1 MATRKIACIEDA
13 QYVAAAEKQA
23 TSIRDEATTWTAI
36 QIALMVAQRNVNTA
50 ISDMQEE
57 LADRRMKL
65 AEEVLAH
72 AKATWIK
79 EKAFVDEMM
88 AEPKHTTTYGITQIM
103 LNEMDRVE
111 TIAEEGIDKR
121 LARFGIEVGACDD
134 ARTRR
139 GLATAR
145 ADLVSHTMRSE
156 ESRTEMLNARRY
168 SRQLAAVGMGR
179 GKLQNAMTMGQ
190 LGRVGDGVRGSLIR
204 TINSGMS
211 LWGYSANRW
220 RHGGN
225 YATGVNG
232 APRVVPRGYNLV
244 ETSSP
249 TTGVT
254 TLSVQSDRMTDILL
268 GDRQGAGGA
277 VTTETG
283 EGSI

>member
-1 MATRKIACIEDA
+1 MASRKIACIEDA
-13 QYVAAAEKQA
+13 QYVAAATAQA
-23 TSIRDEATTWTAI
+23 ASITNEAYVWAAI
-36 QIALMVAQRNVNTA
+36 QLALMVAQRAVNTA

-65 AEEVLAH
+65 AEEILEH
-72 AKATWIK
+72 AKKTWVK

-88 AEPKHTTTYGITQIM
+88 AEAKAVTGYGITQSM

-111 TIAEEGIDKR
+111 GIAIEGVDQR
-121 LARFGIEVGACDD
+121 LARFGLEVGACDD

-168 SRQLAAVGMGR
+168 SRQVAAVALGR
-179 GKLQNAMTMGQ
+179 GTLQNAMSMGG
-190 LGRVGDGVRGSLIR
+190 LGNAGDAVRGSLIR

-225 YATGVNG
+225 YHTGENG
-232 APRVVPRGYNLV
+232 APRVVPKGYSLM
-244 ETSSP
+244 ETTSP
-249 TTGVT
+249 TAGTV
-254 TLSVQSDRMTDILL
+254 TLSVQKDSMADIMSGSTPQ
-268 GDRQGAGGA
+268 GDSTLPGGF
-277 VTTETG
+277 
-283 EGSI
+283 

>member
-1 MATRKIACIEDA
+1 
-13 QYVAAAEKQA
+13 
-23 TSIRDEATTWTAI
+23 
-36 QIALMVAQRNVNTA
+36 
-50 ISDMQEE
+50 
-57 LADRRMKL
+57 
-65 AEEVLAH
+65 
-72 AKATWIK
+72 
-79 EKAFVDEMM
+79 MM

-111 TIAEEGIDKR
+111 DIAVEGIDNR
-121 LARFGIEVGACDD
+121 LARFGIEVGVCDD

-156 ESRTEMLNARRY
+156 ESRTEMLNTRRY
-168 SRQLAAVGMGR
+168 SRQLVAVGLGR
-179 GKLQNAMTMGQ
+179 GKLQTAMTMGQ
-190 LGRVGDGVRGSLIR
+190 LGKVGDGVRGSLIR

-220 RHGGN
+220 SHGGN
-225 YATGVNG
+225 YATGENG

-268 GDRQGAGGA
+268 GDSSRTPASLS
-277 VTTETG
+277 
-283 EGSI
+283 EGN